1 MKTRH
6 VLMIGPSPDA
16 QGGMATWAKS
26 AQMAGLFERL
36 GVEYFASHIDAGKL
50 KKLIQAVKVYAYLL
64 KSILFGEVFL
74 VHFHVATG
82 VSWWRKWGMIR
93 LLQAFSVPYVLH
105 LHGGTFREFH
115 ARKQHHLAGRE
126 LVRAFEKAHAVL
138 VLSPDWVQ
146 WVDSIAPR
154 ARCLSVPNAVVIPPS
169 PTASSS
175 FKRCL
180 YLGRISKPKGLEELL
195 LAVQHV
201 LKSHP
206 DFILEL
212 GGVGDEDWARELII
226 QLGIVSSVRLL
237 GWLAGPEKEDALSR
251 CDMLVLPSH
260 KEALPFVILEAM
272 ARAKLVVAS
281 DVGGIPWV
289 LSGGEAGVL
298 VPARTVDELA
308 NALLWA
314 IGHTEQAF
322 RLAEAGHERAK
333 AEFSFDHMEAQLE
346 AIYENRLA

>member
-1 MKTRH
+1 MKARR

-36 GVEYFASHIDAGKL
+36 EVDYFASHVDAGKL
-50 KKLIQAVKVYAYLL
+50 KKLIQAAKAYAYVLYL
-64 KSILFGEVFL
+64 VICEKTLV

-82 VSWWRKWGMIR
+82 ISWWRKWGMIR

-105 LHGGTFREFH
+105 LHGGTFKEFYTRH
-115 ARKQHHLAGRE
+115 QRRLTGRE
-126 LVRAFEKAHAVL
+126 LVRAFEKADAVL
-138 VLSPDWVQ
+138 ALSPDWVE
-146 WVDSIAPR
+146 WVGSIAPR
-154 ARCLSVPNAVVIPPS
+154 ARCISVPNAVVIPPS

-195 LAVQHV
+195 IAAQCV

-206 DFILEL
+206 DFVLEL
-212 GGVGDEDWARELII
+212 GGVGDEDWARELISR
-226 QLGIVSSVRLL
+226 LGIESSVHLL
-237 GWLAGPEKEDALSR
+237 GWLAGQEKESALAR

-272 ARAKLVVAS
+272 ARAKLVIAS
-281 DVGGIPWV
+281 DVGSIRWV
-289 LSGGEAGVL
+289 LSDGEAGLL
-298 VPARTVDELA
+298 VPARATDELA
-308 NALLWA
+308 SALTWA
-314 IGHTEQAF
+314 MDHAEQAF
-322 RLAEAGHERAK
+322 RLAEAGYMRAQS
-333 AEFSFDHMEAQLE
+333 EFSFDHMEAQLE
-346 AIYENRLA
+346 AIYENHVA